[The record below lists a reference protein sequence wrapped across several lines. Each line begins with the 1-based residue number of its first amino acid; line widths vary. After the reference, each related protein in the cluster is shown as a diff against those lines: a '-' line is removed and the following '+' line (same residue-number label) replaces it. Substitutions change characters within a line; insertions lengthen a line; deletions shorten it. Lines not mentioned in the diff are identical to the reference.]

1 MAEIEI
7 RDEPLDENEPKPE
20 IPLEISILPLRDSV
34 VYPMLIAPLSVGRP
48 ASIRLI
54 DETVVGSN
62 RVIGVVTQIEPTIES
77 PTAFDVYKFG
87 CAVIVRTLVKMPDG
101 VRLIVQGAARFR
113 IQEIIQEEPFLKARI
128 QVIESR
134 TQGFSLHVKELGTHG
149 VEFFGII

>member
-1 MAEIEI
+1 MAEVEI
-7 RDEPLDENEPKPE
+7 RDDPLEENEPKPE
-20 IPLEISILPLRDSV
+20 IPLEISLLPLRDSV

-62 RVIGVVTQIEPTIES
+62 RVVGVITQIEPTIES

-101 VRLIVQGAARFR
+101 VRLIVQGAARFKMK
-113 IQEIIQEEPFLKARI
+113 EIIHEEPYFKAR
-128 QVIESR
+128 VVVV
-134 TQGFSLHVKELGTHG
+134 GELTAPKSKN
-149 VEFFGII
+149 